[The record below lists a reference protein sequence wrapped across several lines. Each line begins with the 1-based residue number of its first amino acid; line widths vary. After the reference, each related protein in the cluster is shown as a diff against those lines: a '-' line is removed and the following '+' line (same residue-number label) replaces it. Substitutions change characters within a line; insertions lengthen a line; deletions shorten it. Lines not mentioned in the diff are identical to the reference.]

1 MKTHVLYNPLSDN
14 RHGEQNAKK
23 IAEVLKDDEL
33 EFTDLTKIELSDY
46 LRDTP
51 ADEKIVI
58 AGGDGTI
65 HVIFNK
71 FGGVLPD
78 RPLYYYPTGNG
89 NDFMVDIKEKVS
101 GDLVLLN
108 DYIKDLPSVSV
119 NDGKDVLFFN
129 GVGYGIDGY
138 CCEEGDK
145 LKKQTDKPINYAGI
159 AIKGILGKFKPR
171 KAIVTVD
178 GVKHEYDHVWLAP
191 AMNGRYYGG
200 GMNIAPGQ
208 DRLNPERTLTVIVFR
223 GKSKLKTLMVFPSV
237 FKGEH
242 IKHTKIV
249 HVLTGHEIT
258 VEFDKPTALQIDGET
273 YVNVTHYTAKS
284 SKLSASPSEE
294 KKETAANV

>member
-1 MKTHVLYNPLSDN
+1 MKTHILYNPLSDN

-23 IAEVLKDDEL
+23 VAEVLKDEL
-33 EFTDLTKIELSDY
+33 EFTDLTKIDIKDY

-51 ADEKIVI
+51 SDEKIVI

-78 RPLYYYPTGNG
+78 RPIYYYPTGNG
-89 NDFMVDIKEKVS
+89 NDFIADIKDENS
-101 GDLVLLN
+101 DPIVLLN

-119 NDGKDVLFFN
+119 NGGKNVLFFN

-171 KAIVTVD
+171 KAVVTVD
-178 GVKHEYDHVWLAP
+178 GVKHEYDHVWLTP
-191 AMNGRYYGG
+191 TMNGRYYGG

-208 DRLNPERTLTVIVFR
+208 DRLNAERTLTAIVFR
-223 GKSKLKTLMVFPSV
+223 GRSKLKTLIVFPSV

-249 HVLTGHEIT
+249 TVLTGHEIT

-273 YVNVTHYTAKS
+273 YLNVTHYTATS
-284 SKLSASPSEE
+284 SKLSASNED
-294 KKETAANV
+294 KEAAANV

>member
-33 EFTDLTKIELSDY
+33 VFTDLTKIEIDDY
-46 LRDTP
+46 ISSAP
-51 ADEKIVI
+51 AEDKLVI
-58 AGGDGTI
+58 AGGDGTV

-71 FGGVLPD
+71 FGGKLPD

-89 NDFMVDIKEKVS
+89 NDFMVDIKDKVS

-119 NDGKDVLFFN
+119 NGNGKKILFFN

-145 LKKQTDKPINYAGI
+145 LKTQTDKPINYAGI

-171 KAIVTVD
+171 KAVVTVD
-178 GVKHEYDHVWLAP
+178 GVKHEYDNVWLAP
-191 AMNGRYYGG
+191 TMNGRYYGG

-208 DRLNPERTLTVIVFR
+208 DRLNPDRTLTTIVFR

-249 HVLTGHEIT
+249 TVLTGHEIT

-273 YVNVTHYTAKS
+273 YVNVTHYTATS
-284 SKLSASPSEE
+284 SKITVSDEE
-294 KKETAANV
+294 KETATSV

>member
-23 IAEVLKDDEL
+23 ITEVLKDGEL
-33 EFTDLTKIELSDY
+33 EFVDLTKIELSDY
-46 LRDTP
+46 LKTAPVD
-51 ADEKIVI
+51 DKIIV

-89 NDFMVDIKEKVS
+89 NDFIADIRDKNS
-101 GDLVLLN
+101 DPIVLLN

-119 NDGKDVLFFN
+119 NGGKKVLFFN

-145 LKKQTDKPINYAGI
+145 LKAQSDKPINYAGI

-171 KAIVTVD
+171 KAKVTVD
-178 GVKHEYDHVWLAP
+178 GVTHEYDNVWLTP
-191 AMNGRYYGG
+191 TMNGRYYGG

-208 DRLNPERTLTVIVFR
+208 DRLNPERTLTAVVFR
-223 GKSKLKTLMVFPSV
+223 GKSKLKTLIVFPSV

-242 IKHTKIV
+242 VKHTKIV
-249 HVLTGHEIT
+249 TILTGREIT

-273 YVNVTHYTAKS
+273 YLNVTHYTATS
-284 SKLSASPSEE
+284 SKLSASEE

>member
-33 EFTDLTKIELSDY
+33 EFTDLTKID
-46 LRDTP
+46 LRDYFRSAP

-58 AGGDGTI
+58 AGGDGTV

-71 FGGVLPD
+71 FGGKLPD
-78 RPLYYYPTGNG
+78 RPIYYYPTGNG
-89 NDFMVDIKEKVS
+89 NDFIADIKDKNSDPIVK
-101 GDLVLLN
+101 LN
-108 DYIKDLPSVSV
+108 DYIKDLPAVSV
-119 NDGKDVLFFN
+119 NGGKKVLFFN

-171 KAIVTVD
+171 KAVVTVD
-178 GVKHEYDHVWLAP
+178 GTKYEYENVWLAP
-191 AMNGRYYGG
+191 TMNGRYYGG

-208 DRLNPERTLTVIVFR
+208 DRLNPERTLTTIIFR

-249 HVLTGHEIT
+249 SVLTGHEIT

-273 YVNVTHYTAKS
+273 YLNVTHYTATS
-284 SKLSASPSEE
+284 SKLSVSEE
-294 KKETAANV
+294 EKETAANA

>member
-23 IAEVLKDDEL
+23 ITEVLTSDEL
-33 EFTDLTKIELSDY
+33 IFTDLTKIELEDY
-46 LRDTP
+46 LRSAP

-71 FGGVLPD
+71 FDGVLPD

-89 NDFMVDIKEKVS
+89 NDFIADI
-101 GDLVLLN
+101 GDKNSDPIVLLN

-119 NDGKDVLFFN
+119 NDGKKVLFFN

-145 LKKQTDKPINYAGI
+145 LKAKSDKPINYAGI

-171 KAIVTVD
+171 KAVVTVD
-178 GVKHEYDHVWLAP
+178 GVKHEYDNVWLTP
-191 AMNGRYYGG
+191 TMNGRYYGG

-208 DRLNPERTLTVIVFR
+208 DRLNPERTLTAIVFR
-223 GKSKLKTLMVFPSV
+223 GKSKLKTLIVFPSV

-249 HVLTGHEIT
+249 TVLTGHEIT

-273 YVNVTHYTAKS
+273 YLNVTHYTATS
-284 SKLSASPSEE
+284 SKLSASED